1 MKIVK
6 RIITL
11 GALTLT
17 LSTTATA
24 QSPEVKRSNVIVFI
38 NGAKYYVH
46 TVKAGETLYSLSKA
60 YGVDEAQ
67 IKQHNTAV
75 ADGLKIDQSIKI
87 PVSEQAL
94 NEARNDK
101 KRKKDFIAHKIKA
114 GQTLYSIAREYNIS
128 VATLREDNP
137 AINPQSLT
145 IGETL
150 WVRRTEMGSSSENE
164 AQAEMKEYA
173 ENLNKA
179 TDDGYEY
186 HVVTPGETIYSLSK
200 KYNISESEFKKIND
214 VSNGL
219 KAGAVIRIP
228 QSLEDNLKLID
239 QANNEA
245 VENATIEAQSS
256 ENNVMF
262 SVVEQNEPLNVALML
277 PMAVNGKANASY
289 VEFYQGFLLGL
300 EKLKEAGMGKTNLKV
315 YNTEHDQL
323 NVEKIVKS
331 QEFAGTNLIVGPV
344 YEDELRPVVAY
355 AQRHACPIVS
365 PLANLSSVKS
375 STIYQLSPAVE
386 KKYEKIA
393 DLMDGSRDVYLIYA
407 SANDKEF
414 ESEVTPLLNGK
425 PYKAYIYSFNEK
437 SIFTPRGSAP
447 AIETMEDVLKNEKPA
462 LFIIL
467 ASNETDVDRILGTIS
482 SAKVAMT
489 DRSEKCAQYA
499 VLGTSRWG
507 RFGNIDHTTYFNNN
521 VVMVSTYHA
530 KRDSAAVREFDS
542 QYIASYNM
550 LPSLYA
556 YRGYDTAMIFCAGM
570 RTDIEYNM
578 LDKRYTPLQ
587 TQYKF
592 VQSAEGDKYVNQ
604 EWMRVNYNSNHTIT
618 LE

>member
-200 KYNISESEFKKIND
+200 KYNISESEFAKIND

-393 DLMDGSRDVYLIYA
+393 DLMDGSRDIYLIYA

-425 PYKAYIYSFNEK
+425 PYNAYTYSFNEK

>member
-101 KRKKDFIAHKIKA
+101 KRKKDFIVHKIKA

-425 PYKAYIYSFNEK
+425 PYNAYTYSFNEK
-437 SIFTPRGSAP
+437 SIFTPCGSAP

>member
-200 KYNISESEFKKIND
+200 KYNISESEFAKIND

-425 PYKAYIYSFNEK
+425 PYNAYTYSFNEK

>member
-1 MKIVK
+1 MKLIQ

-11 GALTLT
+11 SVAMLT
-17 LSTTATA
+17 LSATA
-24 QSPEVKRSNVIVFI
+24 AEYMPDIKKSEVIVFI
-38 NGAKYYVH
+38 NGKKYYVH
-46 TVKAGETLYSLSKA
+46 TVKSGDTLYSIAKA
-60 YGVDEAQ
+60 YGVEEAIITQ
-67 IKQHNTAV
+67 NNPTA

-87 PVSEQAL
+87 PVSEKAL
-94 NEARNDK
+94 QQARNEK
-101 KRKKDFIAHKIKA
+101 KRKKDFVTHKIKA
-114 GQTLYSIAREYNIS
+114 GQTLYSIARDYNIS
-128 VATLREDNP
+128 VSAIREDNP

-150 WVRRTEMGSSSENE
+150 WIRRAEMGSSSEQE

-186 HVVTPGETIYSLSK
+186 HVVNPGETIYSLSK
-200 KYNISESEFKKIND
+200 KYNITESEFAKLND

-228 QSLEDNLKLID
+228 QSMEDNLKLID
-239 QANNEA
+239 QANNEVVA
-245 VENATIEAQSS
+245 NATIEAQSS
-256 ENNVMF
+256 DSNVMF
-262 SVVEQNEPLNVALML
+262 SVVEQSKPLNVALML
-277 PMAVNGKANASY
+277 PMVVNSKSNASY

-300 EKLKEAGMGKTNLKV
+300 EKLKENNMGKVSLKV

-323 NVEKIVKS
+323 KVQKIVKS
-331 QEFAGTNLIVGPV
+331 PEFAGTNLIVGPV
-344 YEDELRPVVAY
+344 YEDELRPVVEY
-355 AQRHACPIVS
+355 AHMNSCPIVS
-365 PLANLSSVKS
+365 PLANLSAVKS
-375 STIYQLSPAVE
+375 SAIYQLSPVQE

-393 DLMDGSRDVYLIYA
+393 NLIDGGRDIFLIYA
-407 SANDKEF
+407 ATNDKEF
-414 ESEVTPLLNGK
+414 ESEVMTLLKDK
-425 PYKAYIYSFNEK
+425 PHTAYTYSFNEK

-447 AIETMEDVLKNEKPA
+447 AIETMEDVLKKEKES

-467 ASNETDVDRILGTIS
+467 ANKETDVDRILGTIS
-482 SAKVAMT
+482 SAKVALT
-489 DRSEKCAQYA
+489 ERSEKCSQYA

-507 RFGNIDHTTYFNNN
+507 RFNNIDHTTYFNNN
-521 VVMVSTYHA
+521 VVIVSTYHA

-542 QYIASYNM
+542 RYIESYNM

-604 EWMRVNYNSNHTIT
+604 EWMRVNYNTNHTIT

>member
-1 MKIVK
+1 M
-6 RIITL
+6 

-24 QSPEVKRSNVIVFI
+24 QSPEVKRSNTIVFI

-60 YGVDEAQ
+60 YGVEEAL
-67 IKQHNTAV
+67 IKQNNPAV

-87 PVSEQAL
+87 PVTEQAMA
-94 NEARNDK
+94 EARNDK
-101 KRKKDFIAHKIKA
+101 KRKKDFVAHKIKA
-114 GQTLYSIAREYNIS
+114 GQTLYSIARDYNIS

-137 AINPQSLT
+137 AMNPQSLT
-145 IGETL
+145 IGETI
-150 WVRRTEMGSSSENE
+150 WVRRTEMGSSTEQE

-173 ENLNKA
+173 DNLNKA

-262 SVVEQNEPLNVALML
+262 SVVEHDKPLNVALML
-277 PMAVNGKANASY
+277 PIAVNGKANASY

-323 NVEKIVKS
+323 KVEKIVKS
-331 QEFAGTNLIVGPV
+331 QDFVGTNLIVGPV

-355 AQRHACPIVS
+355 AQQHSCPVVS

-375 STIYQLSPAVE
+375 SAIYQLSPAAE
-386 KKYEKIA
+386 KKYEKITN
-393 DLMDGSRDVYLIYA
+393 LIDGGRDIYLIYA
-407 SANDKEF
+407 AANDKEF
-414 ESEVTPLLNGK
+414 ENEVTPLLNGK
-425 PYKAYIYSFNEK
+425 PYNAYTYSFNEK

-482 SAKVAMT
+482 SAKVALT

-530 KRDSAAVREFDS
+530 KRDSEAVREFDS
-542 QYIASYNM
+542 RYIESYNM

-570 RTDIEYNM
+570 RSDIEYNM
-578 LDKRYTPLQ
+578 LDKRYAPLQ

>member
-425 PYKAYIYSFNEK
+425 PYNAYTYSFNEK